1 MVRARVCGFLTVAV
15 IASVLSAAGA
25 ARAETVPAPVP
36 SGGFVDQPALP
47 GGGPFT
53 IDPSVP
59 EGTFDPMPTEPW
71 PTAVSTVPP
80 EAPIGT
86 GTFESSHPAETAMPY
101 FPSRGG
107 TTTYRGTDGEV
118 SEDVAPAPQGVEPVK
133 QPAETATASPSPAVP
148 TASPSPT
155 AAREGS
161 GEPGTAEPTSSAQRS
176 PAPGVPG
183 LIIGILLLGA
193 GVAIMGYRRPVY
205 AVAARAEARLFAKGS
220 VDRARRLRSPLP
232 VAVVG
237 AFAVLTGVVM
247 IGYALW
253 GFSI

>member
-15 IASVLSAAGA
+15 IASVISTAGA
-25 ARAETVPAPVP
+25 AHAETVPAPEP

-47 GGGPFT
+47 GGDPDT
-53 IDPSVP
+53 APSVP
-59 EGTFDPMPTEPW
+59 EGTFDPMPTGPW

-80 EAPIGT
+80 EAPLGT
-86 GTFESSHPAETAMPY
+86 ATFESSHPAETAMPY

-107 TTTYRGTDGEV
+107 TTTYHGTDGEV
-118 SEDVAPAPQGVEPVK
+118 PQDVTPAPQGVEPVEE
-133 QPAETATASPSPAVP
+133 PAETATASPSPLVP

-176 PAPGVPG
+176 PAPAVPG
-183 LIIGILLLGA
+183 LIIGVIVLAAGA
-193 GVAIMGYRRPVY
+193 AIMGYRGPVY
-205 AVAARAEARLFAKGS
+205 AAATRAEARWFARGS
-220 VDRARRLRSPLP
+220 GDRARRLRSPLP

-237 AFAVLTGVVM
+237 AFGALTGVVL
-247 IGYALW
+247 ICSALW
-253 GFSI
+253 AFWG

>member
-1 MVRARVCGFLTVAV
+1 MVRARVCGLLTVAV
-15 IASVLSAAGA
+15 IASVISAAGA

-80 EAPIGT
+80 EAPV
-86 GTFESSHPAETAMPY
+86 GTFEWSHPAETAMPY

-118 SEDVAPAPQGVEPVK
+118 PQDVDPAAPQGVEPVEE
-133 QPAETATASPSPAVP
+133 PAETVTASPSPMVP

-176 PAPGVPG
+176 PVPGVPG
-183 LIIGILLLGA
+183 LIIGILLLVA
-193 GVAIMGYRRPVY
+193 GVAIVGYRGPVY
-205 AVAARAEARLFAKGS
+205 AAAARAEARLFAKGS
-220 VDRARRLRSPLP
+220 ADRARRLRSPLP

-247 IGYALW
+247 MVYALW